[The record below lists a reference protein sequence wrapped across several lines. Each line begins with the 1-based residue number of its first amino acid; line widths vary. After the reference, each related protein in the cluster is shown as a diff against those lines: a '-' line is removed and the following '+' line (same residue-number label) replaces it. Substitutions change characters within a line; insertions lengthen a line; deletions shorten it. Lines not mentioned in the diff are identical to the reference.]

1 MADRT
6 PPPFPHRRKQD
17 GSDDSLC
24 LACFKTISPVDA
36 EADLFPEEDDHL
48 CAFSFPGRR
57 AKTAVLENGNGRRRS
72 DLEWQRLISRDLAQA
87 AE

>member
-6 PPPFPHRRKQD
+6 PPPFPYRRKQD

-24 LACFKTISPVDA
+24 LACFKTITLADA
-36 EADLFPEEDDHL
+36 EAEALTPSDDHL

-57 AKTAVLENGNGRRRS
+57 ARTAVLENGNGRRRS
-72 DLEWQRLISRDLAQA
+72 DLEWQRLISQDLVTS
-87 AE
+87 